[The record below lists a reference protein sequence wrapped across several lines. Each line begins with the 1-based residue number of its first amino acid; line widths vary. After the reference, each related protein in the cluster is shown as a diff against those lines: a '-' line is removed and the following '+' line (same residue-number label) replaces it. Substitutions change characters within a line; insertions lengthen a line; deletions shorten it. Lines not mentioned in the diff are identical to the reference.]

1 MEEFKTKGYFER
13 TTLLNRT
20 FLKLFLSM
28 LAAFLF
34 FQLFVSNSSALT
46 CNDCGHSQYVTEIA
60 AGNTTHT
67 GVDKC
72 AMCHS
77 GYTASWPHP
86 TFTVTESRCRLCHE
100 EGSKLN
106 ESHGNKYGGSNYA
119 DCTQCHFPNTTK
131 IWELTNT
138 SSGSRLYQHSHN
150 LTVEYNFYNYNLYG
164 IPLTSNNGAGK
175 GVFPYYTCTLTC
187 HTGTGGGQPKIENQ
201 VIGWNQSKHARSRE
215 GSSDSNQYCAKC
227 KSPTQ
232 YSTIPNSSNRSSY
245 PIVESDWQGI
255 QCRICHDLH
264 NDTYSGNN
272 KPAFPL
278 AFYNATLS
286 YQTDKPVY
294 DKVADP
300 TELCEKCHI
309 SGNNRVY
316 GGSHETKLGFTCS
329 NCHMNSTINNMTHN
343 FEVKNTVSGVSG
355 CELCHSPTNHTW
367 QLTSKHSSN
376 VRCVACH
383 DQTVGRNA
391 SGYAVSSDNKSYGIF
406 NYSGNWTTYKN
417 SYGSAVKWD
426 LHNLTKDV
434 SCDKCHNATSVYSGL
449 IVRALVCTDC
459 HAEYANAINT
469 TKHNLTSDPSACTKC
484 HAGYEPNNKHVTGTR
499 GIIVNESNTCR
510 NSGCHVQNVN
520 GFYERHSST
529 SDCTTCHLGNTSR
542 RFSLNSSLYTH
553 DHNLTVEHSFYEYN
567 RSGLGLSLNGVM
579 GFSPF
584 PAFTC
589 TTPACHGKS
598 GRTDVEEPA
607 STWLESN
614 HVRSLRFP
622 AANDNKN
629 NCAKCK
635 SPRNYNESLKGT
647 NPSISEADWKG
658 IQCNICHNLHKR
670 NESNVTGYNFTGPLA
685 FYNATNS
692 SLLGRMVYDPV
703 HDATELCEKCH
714 ASKNSR
720 VYGGTH
726 ETKLNYTC
734 ANCHINSTIN
744 NMNHSFEVKNL
755 TTGVSGC
762 ELCHIPTNHTWQLT
776 SKHSSNVR
784 CVACHDQ
791 TVGRN
796 ASGYAVSSD
805 NKSYGIFNY
814 SGNWTTYKNSYGS
827 AVKWDLHNLTKDVDC
842 KKCHGARSVFSGGIA
857 FGFGGDVTYTS
868 TTTEPLNSGYNLVAI
883 ALIPDPVT
891 RAKDLLYTSGGGIP
905 GVTKIM
911 RWDSANQTWESF
923 QYIVPANGAG
933 FFSGNN
939 FTLDGY
945 KAYFIKGNASTAG
958 KNYTFVGIK

>member
-434 SCDKCHNATSVYSGL
+434 
-449 IVRALVCTDC
+449 
-459 HAEYANAINT
+459 
-469 TKHNLTSDPSACTKC
+469 
-484 HAGYEPNNKHVTGTR
+484 
-499 GIIVNESNTCR
+499 
-510 NSGCHVQNVN
+510 
-520 GFYERHSST
+520 
-529 SDCTTCHLGNTSR
+529 
-542 RFSLNSSLYTH
+542 
-553 DHNLTVEHSFYEYN
+553 
-567 RSGLGLSLNGVM
+567 
-579 GFSPF
+579 
-584 PAFTC
+584 
-589 TTPACHGKS
+589 
-598 GRTDVEEPA
+598 
-607 STWLESN
+607 
-614 HVRSLRFP
+614 
-622 AANDNKN
+622 
-629 NCAKCK
+629 
-635 SPRNYNESLKGT
+635 
-647 NPSISEADWKG
+647 
-658 IQCNICHNLHKR
+658 
-670 NESNVTGYNFTGPLA
+670 
-685 FYNATNS
+685 
-692 SLLGRMVYDPV
+692 
-703 HDATELCEKCH
+703 
-714 ASKNSR
+714 
-720 VYGGTH
+720 
-726 ETKLNYTC
+726 
-734 ANCHINSTIN
+734 
-744 NMNHSFEVKNL
+744 
-755 TTGVSGC
+755 
-762 ELCHIPTNHTWQLT
+762 
-776 SKHSSNVR
+776 
-784 CVACHDQ
+784 
-791 TVGRN
+791 
-796 ASGYAVSSD
+796 
-805 NKSYGIFNY
+805 
-814 SGNWTTYKNSYGS
+814 
-827 AVKWDLHNLTKDVDC
+827 DC